1 MSNRE
6 NGWQVRK
13 GKRSIK
19 VRLDKNQKKNILNK
33 KLKQPK
39 QKQSKAS
46 QNNSQNQN
54 QNKINVKKKSLAQN
68 IEKEKEKEK
77 EKPKGKRKEKD
88 QKVMEEK
95 EKTTKKKSQNNS
107 LDSVCSFIKINLFLF
122 YQKNQDLFLFIN
134 INVTFLKYIFYQSFL
149 KLNPNNNKS
158 NTKAIFGTLGKL
170 FSKLDDVQAYMKTF
184 QSYIEFPF
192 NYIKK
197 EQSVKIFEFLKSLSK
212 TELSTYLLSLITED
226 FALGLWI
233 EEYYPLI
240 YDQECTEERG
250 HMIFDFLES
259 LFLYKTNFKKLRS
272 TPEVMIK
279 PHIFQEY
286 LLLYCSLIE
295 NHFKFLER
303 EGKQENGINNKK
315 KKEQNEKMD
324 TIKNKKV
331 DQKLDKKKKVNVNKK
346 KIQNE
351 IQKNQKN
358 KNKKGN
364 QISINNE
371 IIVEDE
377 IEDVKERGKEREQE
391 NKRVEKK
398 IKLSKFFTEKIIY
411 RIEKTIGLIEELSIF
426 FDPTSTPHLYFLDL
440 LYLVTF
446 DNPWLRKKINKYLVE
461 SLVNDP
467 TCFLVWGKNYSN
479 YISQT
484 NNLILFL
491 LMNWE
496 SLKKQPN
503 LELIKSNIEIFRNIN
518 SKMFHKINSP
528 QIFNEEIGIV
538 QELEIQVCE
547 KTFSEFQSRIRK
559 RKKANHLLLFILL
572 LIVLVFLLI
581 LIFK

>member
-54 QNKINVKKKSLAQN
+54 KINVKKKSLAQN
-68 IEKEKEKEK
+68 IEKEKEK

-95 EKTTKKKSQNNS
+95 EKTRKKKIQTPKTTKKKSQNNP
-107 LDSVCSFIKINLFLF
+107 LDS
-122 YQKNQDLFLFIN
+122 
-134 INVTFLKYIFYQSFL
+134 IFYQSFL

-158 NTKAIFGTLGKL
+158 NTKAILGTLGKL
-170 FSKLDDVQAYMKTF
+170 FPNGPDVQAYMKTF

-240 YDQECTEERG
+240 SDQECTEERG

-295 NHFKFLER
+295 NHFKFQER

-331 DQKLDKKKKVNVNKK
+331 DQKLDKKKKENVNKK

-391 NKRVEKK
+391 NKRERVEKK